1 MQKEHNYYVYI
12 LTNYNK
18 TVLYTGMTNDLVRR
32 LKEHEADAN
41 GAQKSFT
48 GKYKCVY
55 LVFWQRFQY
64 VWHAI
69 ESEKEIKSWKREHK
83 IKLINDFNP
92 TWKFLNEEIQEM

>member
-1 MQKEHNYYVYI
+1 MPKIHNYFVYI

-32 LKEHEADAN
+32 LQEHEADSK
-41 GAQKSFT
+41 GPQKTFA
-48 GKYKCVY
+48 GKYKCIY

-69 ESEKEIKSWKREHK
+69 ESEKEIKLLKRDKKEA
-83 IKLINDFNP
+83 IINDFNP
-92 TWKFLNEEIQEM
+92 TWKFLNDEIQED

>member
-1 MQKEHNYYVYI
+1 MPKNHNYYVYI

-41 GAQKSFT
+41 SAQKSFA
-48 GKYKCVY
+48 GKYRCIY

-69 ESEKEIKSWKREHK
+69 ESQRR
-83 IKLINDFNP
+83 
-92 TWKFLNEEIQEM
+92 TV